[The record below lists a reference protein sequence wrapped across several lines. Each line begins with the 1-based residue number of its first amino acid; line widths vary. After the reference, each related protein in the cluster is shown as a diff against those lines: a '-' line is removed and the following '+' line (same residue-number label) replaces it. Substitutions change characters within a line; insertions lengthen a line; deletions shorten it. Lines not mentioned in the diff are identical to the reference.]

1 MQPEKTPYSPSKQK
15 KMIKQQKRTD
25 NPMPALL
32 A

>member
-15 KMIKQQKRTD
+15 KNFKQKKRTD
-25 NPMPALL
+25 NPMSALL